1 MLKELPLGTSIF
13 ETLRATDE
21 LYVDK
26 TDLIYQLARRRSK
39 CFLARPRRFGKSL
52 LISTFE
58 SLFQYGLR
66 DFQGLAI
73 EPLWKDKPYP
83 VARLDFSRL
92 TTFRSYEEFKERFQS
107 FLQSAFIPLG
117 FVYRR
122 ELDSLQFLEQLGLWI
137 ASLPPNSLVVLIDEY
152 DAPLTAHLEDREKF
166 EAVRDCLQPF
176 YALLKEYEGRLRF
189 FFMTGI
195 TKFSNTSV
203 FSAFNN
209 LRDISLDPEYG
220 TLLGYTEEEM
230 RAVFLP
236 YVDNAAD
243 VLGMTREEVLSRL
256 KEQYDGFSFDREASH
271 RVYCPWSVLNFL
283 STPKNGFLNYW
294 YVSGGRPT
302 VLTKYLVNHA
312 LAEPISYSEER
323 KVTLFDLTLSQQY
336 DYMSIENLLM
346 QAGYYTIR
354 SVLQDET
361 VVLGYPNREVA
372 ISMAQLYAEELL
384 QGKNL
389 RNVCPT
395 PALSVLSSGAA
406 EEVVSYF
413 TEVLRA
419 IDYQRYP
426 VKDEATCRGY
436 LQVLLI
442 GAAMLPS
449 VEVHNA
455 FGRSDLEVEAGD
467 RLWVFE
473 IKCARES
480 KEVDSLLREAVEQM
494 GSRHYGSKRSGKK
507 VIRMALV
514 FDVSERGFSAW
525 KCQ

>member
-13 ETLRATDE
+13 ETLRASNE

-26 TDLIYQLARRRSK
+26 TGLIYQLVRRRSK

-52 LISTFE
+52 LISTFA

-66 DFQGLAI
+66 DFHGLEI
-73 EPLWKDKPYP
+73 EYLWKDKTYP
-83 VARLDFSRL
+83 VVRLDFSRL
-92 TTFRSYEEFKERFQS
+92 TTFRNYEEFKGNLQS
-107 FLQSAFIPLG
+107 FLQAAFLPHG

-122 ELDSLQFLEQLGLWI
+122 EPDSLQFLDQLGMWI

-152 DAPLTAHLEDREKF
+152 DAPLTAHLENREKF

-220 TLLGYTEEEM
+220 TLLGYTEEEI
-230 RAVFLP
+230 RSVFLP
-236 YVDNAAD
+236 YVDHAAE
-243 VLGMTREEVLSRL
+243 VLGMEREEVLGRL
-256 KEQYDGFSFDREASH
+256 KEQYDGFSFDREAGH

-283 STPKNGFLNYW
+283 SAPKNGFLNYW

-312 LAEPISYSEER
+312 LSEPIPYSGER
-323 KVTLFDLTLSQQY
+323 NVTLFDLTLAQEY
-336 DYMSIENLLM
+336 DYMSIESLLM

-354 SVLQDET
+354 AVLPDET
-361 VVLGYPNREVA
+361 VVLCYPNREVA
-372 ISMAQLYAEELL
+372 VSMAQLYAEELL
-384 QGKNL
+384 QGQNL

-395 PALSVLSSGAA
+395 PAMSVLSSGAPEA
-406 EEVVSYF
+406 VVSYF

-442 GAAMLPS
+442 GAAMLPH

-473 IKCARES
+473 IKFARETA
-480 KEVDSLLREAVEQM
+480 EVDGKLREAVEQM
-494 GSRHYGSKRSGKK
+494 RSRHYGRKSPGKQ

-514 FDVSERGFSAW
+514 FDIEKKGFSTW
-525 KCQ
+525 KCL

>member
-26 TDLIYQLARRRSK
+26 TDRIYQLARRRSK

-73 EPLWKDKPYP
+73 EPLWKDKTYP

-122 ELDSLQFLEQLGLWI
+122 ELDSLQFLDQLGLWI

-236 YVDNAAD
+236 YVDNRTLL
-243 VLGMTREEVLSRL
+243 VC
-256 KEQYDGFSFDREASH
+256 GFR
-271 RVYCPWSVLNFL
+271 
-283 STPKNGFLNYW
+283 
-294 YVSGGRPT
+294 
-302 VLTKYLVNHA
+302 
-312 LAEPISYSEER
+312 
-323 KVTLFDLTLSQQY
+323 
-336 DYMSIENLLM
+336 
-346 QAGYYTIR
+346 
-354 SVLQDET
+354 
-361 VVLGYPNREVA
+361 
-372 ISMAQLYAEELL
+372 
-384 QGKNL
+384 
-389 RNVCPT
+389 
-395 PALSVLSSGAA
+395 
-406 EEVVSYF
+406 
-413 TEVLRA
+413 
-419 IDYQRYP
+419 
-426 VKDEATCRGY
+426 
-436 LQVLLI
+436 
-442 GAAMLPS
+442 
-449 VEVHNA
+449 
-455 FGRSDLEVEAGD
+455 
-467 RLWVFE
+467 
-473 IKCARES
+473 
-480 KEVDSLLREAVEQM
+480 
-494 GSRHYGSKRSGKK
+494 
-507 VIRMALV
+507 
-514 FDVSERGFSAW
+514 
-525 KCQ
+525 